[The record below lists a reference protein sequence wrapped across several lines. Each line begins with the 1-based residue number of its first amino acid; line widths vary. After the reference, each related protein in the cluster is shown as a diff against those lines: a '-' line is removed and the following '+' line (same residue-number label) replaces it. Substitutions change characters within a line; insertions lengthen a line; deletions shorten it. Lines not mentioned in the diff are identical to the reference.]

1 MWDLHHAQVYA
12 VSCNPELTTS
22 LNGSPTLH
30 VNMYCWE
37 SKCLTKGSQQM
48 VNPIDLLRVVKLK
61 TVEFTS
67 KTD

>member
-1 MWDLHHAQVYA
+1 M
-12 VSCNPELTTS
+12 
-22 LNGSPTLH
+22 H